1 MKNKKLLCS
10 LLLSCA
16 SIIAPQA
23 ALAQTVLPAGLGA
36 MSVSQPSRDTAIL
49 SGVLLSNGGE
59 NPTVKIR
66 WGDEDRGTAV
76 TPSAAWDN
84 EVTVSTNQATGTF
97 STTITIPD
105 QDKVY
110 FFRALATNAGGTV
123 VSRSLGILVPSAPVG
138 VADLQGR
145 WNFDGENAN
154 DSSGKNRHGT
164 AKKLFSVTELSN
176 MSLWVD
182 STDSRFHHT

>member
-1 MKNKKLLCS
+1 MKSNRSLSLKLLTFLAFGTIS
-10 LLLSCA
+10 QVA
-16 SIIAPQA
+16 Q
-23 ALAQTVLPAGLGA
+23 AQTVLPAGLGA
-36 MSVSQPSRDTAIL
+36 MSVSQPSRDNAIL

-76 TPSAAWDN
+76 TPGDAWDN
-84 EVTVSTNQATGTF
+84 EVTVSTNQATGKF

-154 DSSGKNRHGT
+154 DSSGKNRHGVRPRSSFRSQISP
-164 AKKLFSVTELSN
+164 A
-176 MSLWVD
+176 
-182 STDSRFHHT
+182 